1 MNKQNIIEKYNI
13 SDAKFLE
20 ILDGLN
26 ISQDTTLFSDEQI
39 SLFERVLHL
48 ARQQKKSYKQAIAVV
63 TNQPLDSSIA
73 PEQSTALSLE
83 VNNLL
88 QERSTTFAEHI
99 LDESPYILKEQRAA
113 ARKIIV
119 DSFWNRIN
127 ELGRSPE
134 FQRKFDAALYG
145 EESLDVS
152 VLPGESSALP
162 ESSSSDS

>member
-1 MNKQNIIEKYNI
+1 MNKQNIIKKYNV
-13 SDAKFLE
+13 SDAKFYE
-20 ILDGLN
+20 ILDGLG
-26 ISQDTTLFSDEQI
+26 ISQDTTHFSDEHI

-48 ARQQKKSYKQAIAVV
+48 ARQQKKSYKQAISIV
-63 TNQPLDSSIA
+63 TNQPLDSSII
-73 PEQSTALSLE
+73 PEQSTALAPE

-88 QERSTTFAEHI
+88 QERSTAFAERI
-99 LDESPYILKEQRAA
+99 LEESPDILKEQRTV

-145 EESLDVS
+145 EEILDVS
-152 VLPGESSALP
+152 VLPGESSALL

>member
-1 MNKQNIIEKYNI
+1 MNKQNIVEQYKTSITKLNEVLR
-13 SDAKFLE
+13 A
-20 ILDGLN
+20 LDIDVN
-26 ISQDTTLFSDEQI
+26 TEEFSPEQMTLLDQI
-39 SLFERVLHL
+39 WHL
-48 ARQQKKSYKQAIAVV
+48 VRQENKTYQQAIAIV

-73 PEQSTALSLE
+73 PEQSTALSPE

-88 QERSTTFAEHI
+88 QERSTAFAERI
-99 LDESPYILKEQRAA
+99 LEESPDILKEQRAV

-145 EESLDVS
+145 EEILDVS
-152 VLPGESSALP
+152 VLPGESSALL